1 MSIIKHKEVFSVCLS
16 LSLSGC
22 QVTRTLSGVCSFIV
36 VQGWPNKCFLDF
48 MILLFSR
55 GTRVLK
61 FSKHYWKYTMDNVGV
76 ATQLCSVMTPTALH
90 SCKFSPQQK
99 TCYQALLC
107 LPQSSPVLTNQR
119 QSWGGSV
126 QSEDSDVTTMKNSS
140 GSARAVL

>member
-48 MILLFSR
+48 MILLVSR

-99 TCYQALLC
+99 KPAIKPYCAS
-107 LPQSSPVLTNQR
+107 PSPVLTNQR
-119 QSWGGSV
+119 LSWGGSG
-126 QSEDSDVTTMKNSS
+126 QSEVSDVTTMKNSS